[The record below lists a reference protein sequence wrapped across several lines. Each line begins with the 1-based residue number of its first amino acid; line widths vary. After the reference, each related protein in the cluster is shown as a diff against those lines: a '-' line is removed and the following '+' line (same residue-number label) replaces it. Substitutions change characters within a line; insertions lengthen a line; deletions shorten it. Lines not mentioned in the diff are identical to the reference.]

1 MHDKQERR
9 RAFEQNC
16 GWVGSIE
23 RDRVEIVMM
32 NNMLEL
38 KIILHDL

>member
-1 MHDKQERR
+1 MTSKSEGGHSSRIVG
-9 RAFEQNC
+9 
-16 GWVGSIE
+16 GWGSIE